1 MIFDNLTEE
10 QKSKVIGY
18 EHSNHIGST
27 LLIDRNIDLSNEK
40 YDVIEVIR
48 EKYKDSK
55 KTNLYNYVMICK
67 DCGHIIKIS
76 KSSFKQYTTCAKCNQ
91 TKYYNDFVGFENIAF
106 KVIDFEKSI
115 NRRLYYKV
123 QCKNCNSILIM
134 RKDNILKATKCHCI
148 NCIGNNKTPSK
159 FGPLNVYKYYYK
171 EGARSRGFNW
181 EISDEEFYDII
192 SKPCFYCGSE
202 PKPIQSLKRYIKVKE
217 SINVN
222 GVDRLDSNLGYT
234 IENCVPC
241 CSMCNRMKMNYT
253 LNDFVNH
260 VYKISNYCK
269 GSTTI
274 ENLLNS
280 NRSEQSTP

>member
-18 EHSNHIGST
+18 EHANHIGST
-27 LLIDRNIDLSNEK
+27 LLIERNIDLSNEK
-40 YDVIEVIR
+40 YDVIEVII

-67 DCGHIIKIS
+67 DCGHIIKIA

-115 NRRLYYKV
+115 NGRLYYKV

-148 NCIGNNKTPSK
+148 NCIGNNRTPSK

-192 SKPCFYCGSE
+192 SKPCLYCCSE
-202 PKPIQSLKRYIKVKE
+202 PKTIQSLKRYIKVKE

-280 NRSEQSTP
+280 NRSE